1 MKNPKL
7 NYENSEISSKSNLKF
22 FQFNTF
28 QNNNSLLLP
37 KSHSTNDLH
46 IIKENKNTN
55 LSNIDNLKNKIPDSR
70 MEHYINEYYNNLYN
84 IIYSYKE
91 YDLNNRK
98 INKNRNSFPSLF
110 SNLPISPID
119 NAQSPIVY
127 SNLFYENNTNK
138 IDKNDINE
146 KNNNY
151 YTIDNNF
158 FSKKFNDEL
167 LIEYNNKKRLMEL
180 RNKYLSNSS
189 LIFLK
194 KKDEKV
200 ELKDDI
206 NNENENDNGNGND
219 NIKNVINKEGNDLHN
234 KSTSINM
241 LYDNTFNCPNNQKI
255 DIVNKNENKSFK
267 QDDFDIVSKV
277 KQKEQNKSNN
287 INSQLNEIK
296 IINNNNGN
304 INEILNDN
312 NIEDKKYNN
321 ELFCSKEIPNNK
333 SSKNINEQIMSIELN
348 KDVKTPKSNTMEL
361 SKEFKSFLSS
371 NNKYKDINYSKNK
384 SSNNELLLNTIID
397 IQNKYSTLQNDFNN
411 LLNGKN
417 NTTFRE
423 KDIYEHHL
431 ISENDKLKKIIDKYE
446 LVLDF
451 LLSYINEI
459 NIFFDLKQIEYFY
472 LKQNILNNDI
482 DEFKKNNYINEL
494 ADFLRNCKEQ
504 ITHKSIDMKIY
515 DKKTSMKNEENKN
528 YYDNED
534 IDILINDDIKKNTIQ
549 NKKNN
554 NGKMTSFKNYNNIKI
569 KNRFKRDN
577 SVKKAQKKYINSS
590 CDSIQYKNKYNT
602 KNTTMNKKHDLLN
615 LFKGK
620 KKANKNKENDKYW
633 KGNKLVSYLK
643 IK

>member
-1 MKNPKL
+1 MKNPEF
-7 NYENSEISSKSNLKF
+7 NYENNKVSPKSNLKF

-28 QNNNSLLLP
+28 QNNDSLLLP

-55 LSNIDNLKNKIPDSR
+55 LSNIDHLKSQIPDSR
-70 MEHYINEYYNNLYN
+70 MEQYINEYYNNLYN
-84 IIYSYKE
+84 IIYSCKD

-98 INKNRNSFPSLF
+98 INKNRNSVPSLF

-119 NAQSPIVY
+119 NTQSPIVY
-127 SNLFYENNTNK
+127 SNLFYENNINK

-206 NNENENDNGNGND
+206 NNEKDNAND
-219 NIKNVINKEGNDLHN
+219 NIKNVTNKEGNDLHN
-234 KSTSINM
+234 KSTSLNK

-255 DIVNKNENKSFK
+255 NIVNNNENRNFK

-277 KQKEQNKSNN
+277 KQKEQNKINN

-321 ELFCSKEIPNNK
+321 ELFFSKDIPNNK
-333 SSKNINEQIMSIELN
+333 SSNNMNEQIMSIELN

-361 SKEFKSFLSS
+361 SKEYKSFLSS

-417 NTTFRE
+417 NTTFRD

-494 ADFLRNCKEQ
+494 ANFLRNCKEQ
-504 ITHKSIDMKIY
+504 ITHKSIDMKIA
-515 DKKTSMKNEENKN
+515 DKKTTMKNEENKN

-534 IDILINDDIKKNTIQ
+534 IDIFINDDINNYTIQ

-633 KGNKLVSYLK
+633 KGNKLVPYLK

>member
-1 MKNPKL
+1 M
-7 NYENSEISSKSNLKF
+7 
-22 FQFNTF
+22 
-28 QNNNSLLLP
+28 
-37 KSHSTNDLH
+37 
-46 IIKENKNTN
+46 
-55 LSNIDNLKNKIPDSR
+55 
-70 MEHYINEYYNNLYN
+70 
-84 IIYSYKE
+84 
-91 YDLNNRK
+91 
-98 INKNRNSFPSLF
+98 
-110 SNLPISPID
+110 
-119 NAQSPIVY
+119 
-127 SNLFYENNTNK
+127 
-138 IDKNDINE
+138 
-146 KNNNY
+146 
-151 YTIDNNF
+151 
-158 FSKKFNDEL
+158 
-167 LIEYNNKKRLMEL
+167 
-180 RNKYLSNSS
+180 
-189 LIFLK
+189 
-194 KKDEKV
+194 
-200 ELKDDI
+200 
-206 NNENENDNGNGND
+206 
-219 NIKNVINKEGNDLHN
+219 
-234 KSTSINM
+234 
-241 LYDNTFNCPNNQKI
+241 
-255 DIVNKNENKSFK
+255 
-267 QDDFDIVSKV
+267 
-277 KQKEQNKSNN
+277 
-287 INSQLNEIK
+287 
-296 IINNNNGN
+296 
-304 INEILNDN
+304 
-312 NIEDKKYNN
+312 
-321 ELFCSKEIPNNK
+321 
-333 SSKNINEQIMSIELN
+333 NEQIMSIELN

-494 ADFLRNCKEQ
+494 ANFLRNCKEQ
-504 ITHKSIDMKIY
+504 ITHKSIDMKIA
-515 DKKTSMKNEENKN
+515 DKKTTMKNEENKN

-534 IDILINDDIKKNTIQ
+534 IDIFINDDINNYTIQ

-633 KGNKLVSYLK
+633 KGNKLVPYLK

>member
-1 MKNPKL
+1 MKNPEF
-7 NYENSEISSKSNLKF
+7 NYENNKVSPKSNLKF

-28 QNNNSLLLP
+28 QNNDSLLLP

-55 LSNIDNLKNKIPDSR
+55 LSNIDHLKSKIPDSR
-70 MEHYINEYYNNLYN
+70 MEQYINEYYNNLYN
-84 IIYSYKE
+84 IIYSCKD

-98 INKNRNSFPSLF
+98 INKNRNSVPSLF

-127 SNLFYENNTNK
+127 SNLFYENNINK

-206 NNENENDNGNGND
+206 NNEKDNAND
-219 NIKNVINKEGNDLHN
+219 NIKNVTNKEGNDLHN
-234 KSTSINM
+234 KSTSLNK

-255 DIVNKNENKSFK
+255 NIVNNNENRNFNK
-267 QDDFDIVSKV
+267 DDFDIVSKV
-277 KQKEQNKSNN
+277 KQKEQNKINN

-321 ELFCSKEIPNNK
+321 ELFFSKDIPNNK
-333 SSKNINEQIMSIELN
+333 SSNNMNEQIMSIELN

-494 ADFLRNCKEQ
+494 ANFLRNCKEQ
-504 ITHKSIDMKIY
+504 ITHKSIDMKIA
-515 DKKTSMKNEENKN
+515 DKKTTMKNEENKN

-534 IDILINDDIKKNTIQ
+534 IDIFINDDINNYTIQ

-633 KGNKLVSYLK
+633 KGNKLVPYLK

>member
-1 MKNPKL
+1 MKNPEF
-7 NYENSEISSKSNLKF
+7 NYENNKVSPKSNLKF

-28 QNNNSLLLP
+28 QNNDSLLLP

-55 LSNIDNLKNKIPDSR
+55 LSNIDHLKSKIPDSR
-70 MEHYINEYYNNLYN
+70 MEQYINEYYNNLYN
-84 IIYSYKE
+84 IIYSCKD

-98 INKNRNSFPSLF
+98 INKNRNSVPSLF

-127 SNLFYENNTNK
+127 SNLFYENNINK

-206 NNENENDNGNGND
+206 NNEKDNAND
-219 NIKNVINKEGNDLHN
+219 NIKNVTNKEGNDLHN
-234 KSTSINM
+234 KSTSLNK

-255 DIVNKNENKSFK
+255 NIVNNNENRNFK
-267 QDDFDIVSKV
+267 KDDFDIVSKV
-277 KQKEQNKSNN
+277 KQKEQNKINN

-321 ELFCSKEIPNNK
+321 ELFFSKDIPNNK
-333 SSKNINEQIMSIELN
+333 SSNNMNEQIMSIELN

-494 ADFLRNCKEQ
+494 ANFLRNCKEQ
-504 ITHKSIDMKIY
+504 ITHKSIDMKIA
-515 DKKTSMKNEENKN
+515 DKKTTMKNEENKN

-534 IDILINDDIKKNTIQ
+534 IDIFINDDINNYTIQ

-633 KGNKLVSYLK
+633 KGNKLVPYLK

>member
-1 MKNPKL
+1 MKNPEF
-7 NYENSEISSKSNLKF
+7 NYENNKVSPKSNLKF

-28 QNNNSLLLP
+28 QNNDSLLLP

-55 LSNIDNLKNKIPDSR
+55 LSNIDHLKSQIPDSR
-70 MEHYINEYYNNLYN
+70 MEQYINEYYNNLYN
-84 IIYSYKE
+84 IIYSCKD

-98 INKNRNSFPSLF
+98 INKNRNSVPSLF

-127 SNLFYENNTNK
+127 SNLFYENNINK
-138 IDKNDINE
+138 IDKNGINE

-206 NNENENDNGNGND
+206 NNEKDNGND
-219 NIKNVINKEGNDLHN
+219 NIKNAINKEGNDLHN

-241 LYDNTFNCPNNQKI
+241 LYDNTFNCQNNQKI
-255 DIVNKNENKSFK
+255 NIVNNNENRNFK

-277 KQKEQNKSNN
+277 KQKEQNKINN

-321 ELFCSKEIPNNK
+321 EFFFQKIF
-333 SSKNINEQIMSIELN
+333 QII
-348 KDVKTPKSNTMEL
+348 KAA
-361 SKEFKSFLSS
+361 
-371 NNKYKDINYSKNK
+371 
-384 SSNNELLLNTIID
+384 II
-397 IQNKYSTLQNDFNN
+397 
-411 LLNGKN
+411 
-417 NTTFRE
+417 
-423 KDIYEHHL
+423 
-431 ISENDKLKKIIDKYE
+431 
-446 LVLDF
+446 
-451 LLSYINEI
+451 
-459 NIFFDLKQIEYFY
+459 
-472 LKQNILNNDI
+472 
-482 DEFKKNNYINEL
+482 
-494 ADFLRNCKEQ
+494 
-504 ITHKSIDMKIY
+504 
-515 DKKTSMKNEENKN
+515 
-528 YYDNED
+528 
-534 IDILINDDIKKNTIQ
+534 
-549 NKKNN
+549 
-554 NGKMTSFKNYNNIKI
+554 
-569 KNRFKRDN
+569 
-577 SVKKAQKKYINSS
+577 
-590 CDSIQYKNKYNT
+590 
-602 KNTTMNKKHDLLN
+602 
-615 LFKGK
+615 
-620 KKANKNKENDKYW
+620 
-633 KGNKLVSYLK
+633 
-643 IK
+643 

>member
-1 MKNPKL
+1 MKNPEF
-7 NYENSEISSKSNLKF
+7 NYENNKVSPKSNLKF

-28 QNNNSLLLP
+28 QNNDSLLLP

-55 LSNIDNLKNKIPDSR
+55 LSNIDHLKSKIPDNR
-70 MEHYINEYYNNLYN
+70 MEQYINEYYNNLYN
-84 IIYSYKE
+84 IIYSCKD

-98 INKNRNSFPSLF
+98 INKNRNSVPSLF

-127 SNLFYENNTNK
+127 SNLFYENNINK

-206 NNENENDNGNGND
+206 NNEKDNAND
-219 NIKNVINKEGNDLHN
+219 NIKNVTNKEGNDLHN
-234 KSTSINM
+234 KSTSLNK

-255 DIVNKNENKSFK
+255 NIVNNNENRNFK
-267 QDDFDIVSKV
+267 KDDFDIVSKV
-277 KQKEQNKSNN
+277 KQKEQNKINN

-321 ELFCSKEIPNNK
+321 ELFFSKDIPNNK
-333 SSKNINEQIMSIELN
+333 SSNNMNEQIMSIELN

-494 ADFLRNCKEQ
+494 ANFLRNCKEQ
-504 ITHKSIDMKIY
+504 ITNKSIDIKIA
-515 DKKTSMKNEENKN
+515 DKKTTMKNEENKN

-534 IDILINDDIKKNTIQ
+534 IDIFINDDINNYTIQ

-554 NGKMTSFKNYNNIKI
+554 NRKMTSFKNYNNIKI

-633 KGNKLVSYLK
+633 KGNKLVPYLK

>member
-1 MKNPKL
+1 MKNPEF
-7 NYENSEISSKSNLKF
+7 NYENNKVSPKSNLKF

-28 QNNNSLLLP
+28 QNNDSLLLP

-55 LSNIDNLKNKIPDSR
+55 LSNIDHLKSQIPDSR
-70 MEHYINEYYNNLYN
+70 MEQYINEYYNNLYN
-84 IIYSYKE
+84 IIYSCKD

-98 INKNRNSFPSLF
+98 INKNRNSVPSLF

-127 SNLFYENNTNK
+127 SNLFYENNINK
-138 IDKNDINE
+138 IDKNGINE

-206 NNENENDNGNGND
+206 NNEKDNAND
-219 NIKNVINKEGNDLHN
+219 NIKNVTNKEGNDLHN
-234 KSTSINM
+234 KSTSLNK

-255 DIVNKNENKSFK
+255 NIVNNNENRNFK

-277 KQKEQNKSNN
+277 KQKEQNKINN

-321 ELFCSKEIPNNK
+321 EFFFQKIF
-333 SSKNINEQIMSIELN
+333 QII
-348 KDVKTPKSNTMEL
+348 KAA
-361 SKEFKSFLSS
+361 
-371 NNKYKDINYSKNK
+371 
-384 SSNNELLLNTIID
+384 II
-397 IQNKYSTLQNDFNN
+397 
-411 LLNGKN
+411 
-417 NTTFRE
+417 
-423 KDIYEHHL
+423 
-431 ISENDKLKKIIDKYE
+431 
-446 LVLDF
+446 
-451 LLSYINEI
+451 
-459 NIFFDLKQIEYFY
+459 
-472 LKQNILNNDI
+472 
-482 DEFKKNNYINEL
+482 
-494 ADFLRNCKEQ
+494 
-504 ITHKSIDMKIY
+504 
-515 DKKTSMKNEENKN
+515 
-528 YYDNED
+528 
-534 IDILINDDIKKNTIQ
+534 
-549 NKKNN
+549 
-554 NGKMTSFKNYNNIKI
+554 
-569 KNRFKRDN
+569 
-577 SVKKAQKKYINSS
+577 
-590 CDSIQYKNKYNT
+590 
-602 KNTTMNKKHDLLN
+602 
-615 LFKGK
+615 
-620 KKANKNKENDKYW
+620 
-633 KGNKLVSYLK
+633 
-643 IK
+643 

>member
-1 MKNPKL
+1 MKNPEF
-7 NYENSEISSKSNLKF
+7 NYENNKVSPKSNLKF

-28 QNNNSLLLP
+28 QNNDSLLLP

-55 LSNIDNLKNKIPDSR
+55 LSNIDHLKRQIPDSR
-70 MEHYINEYYNNLYN
+70 MEQYINEYYNNLYN
-84 IIYSYKE
+84 IIYSCKD

-98 INKNRNSFPSLF
+98 INKNRNSVPSLF

-127 SNLFYENNTNK
+127 SNLFYENNINK
-138 IDKNDINE
+138 IDKNGINE

-206 NNENENDNGNGND
+206 NNEKDNAND
-219 NIKNVINKEGNDLHN
+219 NIKNVTNKEGNDLHN
-234 KSTSINM
+234 KSTSLNK

-255 DIVNKNENKSFK
+255 NIVNNNENRNFK

-277 KQKEQNKSNN
+277 KQKEQNKINN

-321 ELFCSKEIPNNK
+321 EFFFSKDIPNNK
-333 SSKNINEQIMSIELN
+333 SSNNMNEQIMSIELN

-417 NTTFRE
+417 NTTFRD

-494 ADFLRNCKEQ
+494 ANFLRNCKEQ
-504 ITHKSIDMKIY
+504 ITHKSIDMKIA
-515 DKKTSMKNEENKN
+515 DKKTTMKNEENKN

-534 IDILINDDIKKNTIQ
+534 IDIFINDDINNYTIQ

-569 KNRFKRDN
+569 KNGFKRDN

-602 KNTTMNKKHDLLN
+602 KNKTMNKKHDLLN

-633 KGNKLVSYLK
+633 KGNKFVPYLK